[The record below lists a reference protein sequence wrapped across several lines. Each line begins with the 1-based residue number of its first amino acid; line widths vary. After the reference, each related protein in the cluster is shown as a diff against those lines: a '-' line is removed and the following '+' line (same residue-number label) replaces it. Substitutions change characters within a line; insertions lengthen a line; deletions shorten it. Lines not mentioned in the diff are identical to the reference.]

1 MQIFN
6 FLVIKVDVLIIS
18 GNFKVDFLIEIF
30 TRFLL
35 KSNWIQFPTIWSL
48 LFQNSSDPDVLPNTT
63 YLLLLLE
70 TWNLNTKENLWAMTN
85 N

>member
-35 KSNWIQFPTIWSL
+35 KSNWIQIPTIWSL

-70 TWNLNTKENLWAMTN
+70 TWNFNTKENLWAMTN